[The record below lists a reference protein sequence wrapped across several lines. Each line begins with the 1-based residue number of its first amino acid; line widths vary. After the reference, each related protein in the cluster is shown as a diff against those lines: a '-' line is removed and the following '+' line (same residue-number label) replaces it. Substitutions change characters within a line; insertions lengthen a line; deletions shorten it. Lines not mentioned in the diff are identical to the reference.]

1 MSIEEIVES
10 IPTSS
15 WEAVSERFID
25 VILNSPKANKMPSGL
40 ARTILY
46 YWQRDQLATKIGIQ
60 RLLEAAMAIDPEVTY
75 TILGELGL
83 QEVATVLK
91 NL

>member
-15 WEAVSERFID
+15 WEAVSERLID

-60 RLLEAAMAIDPEVTY
+60 RLLEAAMSIDPEVTY